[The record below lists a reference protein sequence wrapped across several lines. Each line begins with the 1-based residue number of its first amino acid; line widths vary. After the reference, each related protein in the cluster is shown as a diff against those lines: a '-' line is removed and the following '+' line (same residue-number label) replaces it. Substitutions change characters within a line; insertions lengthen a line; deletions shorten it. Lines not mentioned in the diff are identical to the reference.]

1 MNRSGVLLLGGG
13 GFIGTA
19 LTNKLAGEGRQVYVL
34 TPNAPPS
41 AMNAHFHQGGMD
53 NPALLAKLL
62 PHCGTVIHLASA
74 TTPGN
79 SANHPVLELENLA
92 PSLRLLETLQ
102 AYPETHLIFFSSGGT
117 LYGNPQS
124 LPVHEDDPA
133 SPLSCHGAGKAAL
146 EAFLH
151 AFRARGQAVTILRPS
166 NAYGP
171 GQALK
176 SGFGLIRTMLEHARC
191 GTPLDIWGDGENVR
205 DFIYIDDITEA
216 CARLVALPQDNGTYN
231 LGSGRGY
238 SINQVRHI
246 VEQVTGIELKT
257 SHHPARGI
265 DVRSVVLDISRLEA
279 RLSWKPPTSL
289 EEGVKSMWQW
299 VLRQP

>member
-1 MNRSGVLLLGGG
+1 
-13 GFIGTA
+13 
-19 LTNKLAGEGRQVYVL
+19 
-34 TPNAPPS
+34 
-41 AMNAHFHQGGMD
+41 MD
-53 NPALLAKLL
+53 NPELLAKLL
-62 PHCGTVIHLASA
+62 SHCGTVIHLASA

-79 SANHPVLELENLA
+79 SANQPALELENLV
-92 PSLRLLETLQ
+92 PSLHLLETLQ

-117 LYGNPQS
+117 LYGNPQR
-124 LPVHEDDPA
+124 LPVHEDDPVT
-133 SPLSCHGAGKAAL
+133 PLSYHGAGKAAL

-216 CARLVALPQDNGTYN
+216 CARFVALPQDNGTYN

-238 SINQVRHI
+238 SINQVRYI

-265 DVRSVVLDISRLEA
+265 DVRAVVLDISRIEA
-279 RLSWKPPTSL
+279 RLSWKPQTSL
-289 EEGVKSMWQW
+289 EEGVRRTLERLK
-299 VLRQP
+299 RA

>member
-1 MNRSGVLLLGGG
+1 MKRSDVLLLGGG

-19 LTNKLAGEGRQVYVL
+19 LSNKLAAEGRKVYVL
-34 TPNAPPS
+34 APNAPPS
-41 AMNAHFHQGGMD
+41 ATNAHFRQGGMD
-53 NPALLAKLL
+53 NPELLAKLL
-62 PHCGTVIHLASA
+62 PRCGTVIHLASA
-74 TTPGN
+74 STPG
-79 SANHPVLELENLA
+79 SSGNHPSLELENLA

-117 LYGNPQS
+117 LYGNPQR
-124 LPVHEDDPA
+124 LPVHEDDPVT
-133 SPLSCHGAGKAAL
+133 PLSYHGAGKAAL

-151 AFRARGQAVTILRPS
+151 AFRARSQAVTILRPS

-176 SGFGLIRTMLEHARC
+176 SGFGLIRTLLEHARC

-216 CARLVALPQDNGTYN
+216 CARFVALPQDNGSYN

-246 VEQVTGIELKT
+246 VEQATGIELKT
-257 SHHPARGI
+257 ARHPARGI
-265 DVRSVVLDISRLEA
+265 DVRAVVLDISRLEA
-279 RLSWKPPTSL
+279 RLSWKPGISL
-289 EEGVKSMWQW
+289 DEGVRRTWEW
-299 VLRQP
+299 LREA